1 MSENK
6 KPGLFI
12 PNIDNELAKK
22 RAFID
27 SLGELTRKDKK
38 KKIEDIEKLAQMK
51 AEAIARQEYERIRAE
66 LIKEANL
73 SVEDKNALAFRELAK
88 TITKD

>member
-27 SLGELTRKDKK
+27 SLGELTRKDQK

-51 AEAIARQEYERIRAE
+51 AEAVARQEYERIRAE

>member
-12 PNIDNELAKK
+12 PNIDNERERQKK
-22 RAFID
+22 FID
-27 SLGELTRKDKK
+27 SLGELTRKDQK
-38 KKIEDIEKLAQMK
+38 KKIADIEKLAQYK

-88 TITKD
+88 AITED

>member
-12 PNIDNELAKK
+12 PNIDNELARKK
-22 RAFID
+22 AFID
-27 SLGELTRKDKK
+27 SLGELTRKDQK
-38 KKIEDIEKLAQMK
+38 KKIEDIEKLAQIK

-66 LIKEANL
+66 LMKEANL

>member
-12 PNIDNELAKK
+12 PNIDNELARKK
-22 RAFID
+22 AFID
-27 SLGELTRKDKK
+27 SLGELTRKDQK
-38 KKIEDIEKLAQMK
+38 KKIEDIEKLAQYK

-88 TITKD
+88 AITKE